1 LTQLRIVADDLT
13 GALDTAVGF
22 AGALGPVLVCR
33 QGAPVPPGADAAIDI
48 GTRDLD
54 ATEWAA
60 ASGTSVAPFGDAILC
75 FKKIDS
81 LLRGHW
87 AAEVAALAASD
98 RFDRIAIAPA
108 FVQQGRLTID
118 GCLHLR
124 DSQGTVQRSSAP
136 PIAAS
141 LKRAGLLGP
150 TIRHAGEMLSAPED
164 VVVFDVSTVEEMS
177 SLATAGLRWP
187 GRTLWVGAAGLAR
200 ALARSPVSVQRT
212 FEPPL
217 LFVIGSVHPSACAQV
232 QRLRQRLNVPIVAH
246 RPTVPPSDTADRL
259 LHWLHQPAGTA
270 VLTFEMPPDTPPKV
284 AEAAIQQSLHAVAP
298 LMVPPFSL
306 FVTGGQTLSSLCAA
320 VGASSL
326 LTRAE
331 WSPGTVCST
340 LEDGLWSGCQVISRS
355 GAFGD
360 EDALI
365 DLALLANHS
374 GT

>member
-298 LMVPPFSL
+298 LMV
-306 FVTGGQTLSSLCAA
+306 
-320 VGASSL
+320 
-326 LTRAE
+326 
-331 WSPGTVCST
+331 
-340 LEDGLWSGCQVISRS
+340 
-355 GAFGD
+355 
-360 EDALI
+360 LI
-365 DLALLANHS
+365 PAH
-374 GT
+374 T

>member
-1 LTQLRIVADDLT
+1 M
-13 GALDTAVGF
+13 
-22 AGALGPVLVCR
+22 
-33 QGAPVPPGADAAIDI
+33 
-48 GTRDLD
+48 
-54 ATEWAA
+54 
-60 ASGTSVAPFGDAILC
+60 
-75 FKKIDS
+75 
-81 LLRGHW
+81 
-87 AAEVAALAASD
+87 
-98 RFDRIAIAPA
+98 
-108 FVQQGRLTID
+108 
-118 GCLHLR
+118 
-124 DSQGTVQRSSAP
+124 QRSSAP